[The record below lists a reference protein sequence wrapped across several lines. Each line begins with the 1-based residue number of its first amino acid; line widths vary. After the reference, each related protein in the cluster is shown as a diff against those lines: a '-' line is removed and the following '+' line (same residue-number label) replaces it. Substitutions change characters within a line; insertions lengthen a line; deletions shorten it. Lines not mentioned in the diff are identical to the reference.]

1 MIITKHFLINVFIAL
16 FFFISS
22 FSFVKANNH
31 LAYQDLFFDV
41 VEKKIKIDETF
52 PLNFKDNI
60 NKWFSKNIKVNGF
73 DGDVSFSLY
82 DYEENIFNIENGK
95 KVELLMSFLI
105 EIKKNDQNSSSEING
120 KVNSYSSMTGNFS
133 LNDFDQEVIN
143 TQNNLILQLNQK
155 LKNFNFSKN

>member
-1 MIITKHFLINVFIAL
+1 MYLLHYFFYFI
-16 FFFISS
+16 

-41 VEKKIKIDETF
+41 VEKKIEIDETF

-105 EIKKNDQNSSSEING
+105 EIKK
-120 KVNSYSSMTGNFS
+120 
-133 LNDFDQEVIN
+133 
-143 TQNNLILQLNQK
+143 
-155 LKNFNFSKN
+155 